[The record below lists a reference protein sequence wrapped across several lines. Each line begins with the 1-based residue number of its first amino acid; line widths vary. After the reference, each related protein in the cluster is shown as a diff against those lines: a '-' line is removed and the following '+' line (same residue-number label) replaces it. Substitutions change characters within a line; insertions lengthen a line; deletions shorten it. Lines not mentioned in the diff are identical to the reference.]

1 MDVKKICF
9 TFDLYDMT
17 RKTTREKKFA
27 CWKCDSIQSRTVEGL
42 FRSGEL
48 FFIEQ
53 FCRSVAKCRGS
64 WVVGK
69 GRGSWV
75 WVVGMGRGCG

>member
-17 RKTTREKKFA
+17 RKATREKKFP
-27 CWKCDSIQSRTVEGL
+27 CWKCDSIQSRTVEDL
-42 FRSGEL
+42 SVRSGEL

-53 FCRSVAKCRGS
+53 FCSAVS
-64 WVVGK
+64 LSGK
-69 GRGSWV
+69 LDI
-75 WVVGMGRGCG
+75 MGY

>member
-9 TFDLYDMT
+9 TFDLFAMT

-27 CWKCDSIQSRTVEGL
+27 CWKCDSIQSRTVKDL

-53 FCRSVAKCRGS
+53 FCSAVS
-64 WVVGK
+64 HSGK
-69 GRGSWV
+69 LDITGY
-75 WVVGMGRGCG
+75 